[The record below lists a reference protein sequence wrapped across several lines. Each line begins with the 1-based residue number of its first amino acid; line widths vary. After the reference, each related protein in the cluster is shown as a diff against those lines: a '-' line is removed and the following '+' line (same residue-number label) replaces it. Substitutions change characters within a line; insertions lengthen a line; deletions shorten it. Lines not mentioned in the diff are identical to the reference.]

1 MNIAPNIQPIIKKK
15 TMRRYKRMK
24 KVTVLWM
31 ICLFLL
37 LVCPE
42 FSLAENVEEEKGKI
56 YFKKD
61 FEDSYYG
68 TNSPFDNIT
77 VRKYGNNFGTEV
89 DTSGNRYMFFEKYSP
104 TYAYAAG
111 EGNSNIEKILTD
123 AAKEEKMVIQ
133 FDVMPEDIASRIGI
147 MLTDSSGTNTHSIWI
162 DDKKVCASENILKT
176 NEWTTIRIFCD
187 FSLDKPCVKV
197 FANDTKIDERE
208 TTLSNFWRVRFHSEK
223 SYAAGIYYFDNFVF
237 YSGEPIFDS
246 SVYNLDYKSIVY
258 ADNNIIKG
266 VSAISIY
273 GDYIIDGIKGKD
285 TELVKFSND
294 RFLISCKKLE
304 KIFNTKINI
313 GGYLLYDTALAEVG
327 KTAIYDD
334 RGFVFW
340 NDTGEDT
347 ELSEQSKWILH
358 NTLMYER
365 PSSEYL
371 IENIKTDHPRLSI
384 PEGRIEKIKEE
395 IKSNEYSK
403 WYYEIGKTRIESYYS
418 AKLLN
423 DSSNKQNVMMKA
435 RTLLTRVKNLAIWYY
450 LLEDSNSTE
459 TEEYVIKENVKNRIW
474 ENIEAVINDEDFPH
488 WQPNSGL
495 DNGEMAAA
503 VSYAYDWLYEA
514 WSDEQKKAMEKA
526 LYEKA
531 LVYAM
536 KNYGGQIGGNSS
548 WWVNASNS
556 NQNAVINGGYILCA
570 LAIMDKYPKEA
581 GFVLE
586 KAIRS
591 VEKFQNSFYPDGAW
605 LEGTTYW
612 TYSMQYWVPAVSG
625 IKISYGRDFGMTRA
639 PGLKKSVE
647 YIMHAA
653 SINENN
659 NYHDSEQNLS
669 VYSMGSFYGLSDLYN
684 EPSWADW
691 KLTYDRNRTV
701 YFGLTT
707 LIGFPADSATVLSD
721 INLPKDAVIKRD
733 AVGSFRE
740 NWLDKNG
747 MFLSYHGGYAY
758 PGHGHCDTGTFVY
771 EYDGVRFAVDL
782 PSESYSFSGNRL
794 DTYRTRPEG
803 HNCLVIN
810 PDLSPGHDTS
820 AFSPIE
826 KFETNEYGGYS
837 VLNMTDAYKNYAS
850 SVRRGF
856 KTDDNRNSMIIRDE
870 IKGIKNTGKV
880 YWFMHTSADSDI
892 NIQSDKKTAVLTKG
906 GKSIKL
912 EVITDAQTFEIKEMA
927 AKPLDT
933 SPQTTGQS
941 DNSKY
946 KKIAVVADCTENGNL
961 YIQVKLSPVGS
972 DIMPA
977 ENVQLDEW
985 KCDSFTNVI
994 CKDERN
1000 VRAEVGAKNL
1010 FSIVAIYKGD
1020 KLYNVYPA
1028 NENSYDGMT
1037 ALCTLPEGEQFSA
1050 RLYVWTS
1057 KEKLCPLTEALA
1069 INKKE

>member
-1 MNIAPNIQPIIKKK
+1 
-15 TMRRYKRMK
+15 MK
-24 KVTVLWM
+24 KIVALWTL
-31 ICLFLL
+31 CFLL
-37 LVCPE
+37 LSVCPVLS
-42 FSLAENVEEEKGKI
+42 FAENVAEEKSEI
-56 YFKKD
+56 YFEKN

-68 TNSPFDNIT
+68 SNSPFDNIT
-77 VRKYGNNFGTEV
+77 VRKSGNNIGTEV
-89 DTSGNRYMFFEKYSP
+89 DASGNRYMIFEKYSP
-104 TYAYAAG
+104 TYSYGAG
-111 EGNSNIEKILTD
+111 EGNSNIEKILTG
-123 AAKEEKMVIQ
+123 AAEEEKLVIQ
-133 FDVMPEDIASRIGI
+133 FDVMPKDVATRIGV
-147 MLTDSSGTNTHSIWI
+147 MLTDSGGTNTHSVWLV
-162 DDKKVCASENILKT
+162 DKKVCNTENILKA

-187 FSLDKPCVKV
+187 FSSDKHYVKV

-208 TTLSNFWRVRFHSEK
+208 TSLSNFWRVRFHSEK
-223 SYAAGIYYFDNFVF
+223 SYAAGTYCFDNFVF

-258 ADNNIIKG
+258 ADNNTIDG

-273 GDYIIDGIKGKD
+273 GDYIIDGVKGKD
-285 TELVKFSND
+285 ANLVKFSNG
-294 RFLISCKKLE
+294 RFLISCKKLNE
-304 KIFNTKINI
+304 IFNAEINI
-313 GGYLLYDTALAEVG
+313 GGYLLYDTALAAVG
-327 KTAIYDD
+327 KDAEYDD
-334 RGFVFW
+334 LGFVYW
-340 NDTGEDT
+340 NDDGGAT
-347 ELSEQSKWILH
+347 ELSDKSKWILH
-358 NTLMYER
+358 NNLMYER
-365 PSSEYL
+365 PSAEYL
-371 IENIKTDHPRLSI
+371 IENIKTSHPRLSI
-384 PEGRIEKIKEE
+384 PEGRIDEIKEE
-395 IKSNEYSK
+395 IKTNEYAK
-403 WYYEIGKTRIESYYS
+403 WYYETGKTRIKSFYS
-418 AKLLN
+418 DKLLN
-423 DSSNKQNVMMKA
+423 DPSDKQNVMMKA
-435 RTLLTRVKNLAIWYY
+435 RTLLSRVQNLALWYH
-450 LLEDSNSTE
+450 LMDDNADGDA
-459 TEEYVIKENVKNRIW
+459 EEYEVKENVKNRIW

-495 DNGEMAAA
+495 DNTEMAAA

-514 WSDEQKKAMEKA
+514 WSDEQKKAMEEA
-526 LYEKA
+526 LYKKA

-548 WWVNASNS
+548 WWINASNS

-612 TYSMQYWVPAVSG
+612 TYSMKYWVPSVSS
-625 IKISYGRDFGMTRA
+625 IKISYGSDFGMTHA
-639 PGLKKSVE
+639 PGLEKSVE

-669 VYSMGSFYGLSDLYN
+669 VYSMGSFYGLSKLYN
-684 EPSWADW
+684 ESSWADW
-691 KLTYDRNRTV
+691 KLTYDRIRTV
-701 YFGLTT
+701 YSGLST
-707 LIGFPADSATVLSD
+707 LINFPASAADVLID

-740 NWLDKNG
+740 NWLDRNG

-782 PSESYSFSGNRL
+782 PSESYSFTGNLL

-826 KFETNEYGGYS
+826 KFETNKYGGYS

-870 IKGIKNTGKV
+870 IKGIKSAGKT
-880 YWFMHTSADSDI
+880 YWFMHTYADTEIEI
-892 NIQSDKKTAVLTKG
+892 NDNAKTAVLKRK
-906 GKSIKL
+906 GKSIKFEL
-912 EVITDAQTFEIKEMA
+912 LTNAQNFELKEMA
-927 AKPLDT
+927 AEPLDS
-933 SPQTTGQS
+933 SPQIANQTV
-941 DNSKY
+941 NSNY
-946 KKIAVVADCTENGNL
+946 KKIAVIADCAENENM
-961 YIQVKLSPVGS
+961 YIQVKLSPMGEDVGL
-972 DIMPA
+972 A
-977 ENVQLDEW
+977 ENMPIDTW
-985 KCDSFTNVI
+985 KCNDFTEII
-994 CKDERN
+994 CEDGGIIH
-1000 VRAEVGAKNL
+1000 AEVNEKNL
-1010 FSIVAIYKGD
+1010 FPFIAVYEGK
-1020 KLYNVYPA
+1020 KLYSIHFA
-1028 NENSYDGMT
+1028 KDNSYDGMT
-1037 ALCTLPEGEQFSA
+1037 AQCILPEENAISA
-1050 RLYVWTS
+1050 KLYVWNS
-1057 KEKLCPLTEALA
+1057 EEKLGPVIEPVP